1 MPKGLCERNLKI
13 SKDFNWYQYNP
24 IYTNIRSVCFP
35 FKPRNQQISKDF
47 SFNYIIPIKFQL
59 IFLLNQEIQRGQG
72 RWLIRVSPVS
82 PCLSFGGTWA
92 HEGYPLE
99 ASQSNGSKRTL
110 IKKLIIWEICFFL
123 IVKHWVWTKTA
134 RLSLWLQRHKS
145 VTEKS
150 QACGCKVTKRRV
162 IMQQIN
168 YSTRMIVVCV
178 EPAETLLENLCDQ
191 SQGAAVL
198 WKKRAMSSMGARV
211 GDSKG
216 SSVSMRSRKFSQH
229 DYLLK
234 TN

>member
-123 IVKHWVWTKTA
+123 LSSIGFEP
-134 RLSLWLQRHKS
+134 RLQDWACDCNVTSLWLKS
-145 VTEKS
+145 LKPVAAKS
-150 QACGCKVTKRRV
+150 Q
-162 IMQQIN
+162 
-168 YSTRMIVVCV
+168 
-178 EPAETLLENLCDQ
+178 
-191 SQGAAVL
+191 
-198 WKKRAMSSMGARV
+198 
-211 GDSKG
+211 KG
-216 SSVSMRSRKFSQH
+216 GW
-229 DYLLK
+229 
-234 TN
+234 

>member
-1 MPKGLCERNLKI
+1 MINPATPKSTGSRQKMIRIHQCEETWRKCIIHWALFGSPPALPFVWFKRQR
-13 SKDFNWYQYNP
+13 SGQH
-24 IYTNIRSVCFP
+24 IYSVIGC
-35 FKPRNQQISKDF
+35 NVIEC
-47 SFNYIIPIKFQL
+47 N
-59 IFLLNQEIQRGQG
+59 
-72 RWLIRVSPVS
+72 
-82 PCLSFGGTWA
+82 A
-92 HEGYPLE
+92 
-99 ASQSNGSKRTL
+99 
-110 IKKLIIWEICFFL
+110 
-123 IVKHWVWTKTA
+123 KTA

-178 EPAETLLENLCDQ
+178 EPAETLWENLCDQ

-198 WKKRAMSSMGARV
+198 WEKRAMSSMGGRV

-216 SSVSMRSRKFSQH
+216 LSVSMRSRKFSQH